1 MNRSRRLAIL
11 MIGLLSGWPATAWST
26 STLVCSGTT
35 FDVMFHVGSDER
47 GRDEIA
53 DASLF
58 DARGLVAS
66 VGAKGFISTRID
78 WPAIEPPFEEN
89 ELSVRFEAPSIGM
102 VVVQSKGVGGTI
114 RVADYREPVRCDWS
128 R

>member
-1 MNRSRRLAIL
+1 
-11 MIGLLSGWPATAWST
+11 
-26 STLVCSGTT
+26 
-35 FDVMFHVGSDER
+35 MFHVGSDER